1 MSSRTL
7 AMHRAPGPRL
17 GMTLVEM
24 LIATTITLIIMAA
37 VAEVFGLF
45 GAGVSDSRSV
55 IEMTDQMRA
64 AAYRLRQ
71 DLAGTTAPTL
81 PPLDPAQEQGYFEY
95 IEGPATDANATHG
108 GRIARRC

>member
-1 MSSRTL
+1 MSSRMILTHT
-7 AMHRAPGPRL
+7 AAGRRQ

-55 IEMTDQMRA
+55 IEMTDQMRS
-64 AAYRLRQ
+64 AAYRC
-71 DLAGTTAPTL
+71 
-81 PPLDPAQEQGYFEY
+81 
-95 IEGPATDANATHG
+95 
-108 GRIARRC
+108 GRISRAPPAARS